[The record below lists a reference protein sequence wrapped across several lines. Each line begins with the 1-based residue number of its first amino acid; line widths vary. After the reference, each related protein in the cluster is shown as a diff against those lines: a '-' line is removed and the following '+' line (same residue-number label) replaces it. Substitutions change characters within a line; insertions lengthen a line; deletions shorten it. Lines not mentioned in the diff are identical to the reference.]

1 MKRWNF
7 SGGNAT
13 HGNSKAHRKAGSIGH
28 CEFPGKVFK
37 GKKMAGQLG
46 NRKTTVQ
53 NQKVV
58 KIDTERSLLYIL
70 GNTPGPINSVIRIQD
85 AKKKIDRQVYDLLY
99 PTYVPGKMDEKCAE
113 PYQIWEGAAEDPWVN
128 DYHENDVVS
137 GVDQDDE

>member
-13 HGNSKAHRKAGSIGH
+13 HGNSKAHRKPGSIGH

-37 GKKMAGQLG
+37 GKKMAGRMGFQ
-46 NRKTTVQ
+46 NATTM
-53 NQKVV
+53 NQRVV
-58 KIDTERSLLYIL
+58 KIDTERSLLYIM
-70 GNTPGPINSVIRIQD
+70 GNTPGPIRSIVRIVD

-99 PTYVPGKMDEKCAE
+99 PTYVPGKTNEAHSAPQQM
-113 PYQIWEGAAEDPWVN
+113 WEGASEDPWTN

-137 GVDQDDE
+137 GVD